1 MGVVLQS
8 ELLRSEQD
16 ARRIIALGARVRLVK
31 GAYREPK
38 AIAHQKK
45 ADVDAAYLRLLKLLM
60 WEGHYP
66 AIATHDPAMIA
77 VAKQYAA
84 ERRIAADRFEFQM
97 LYGIRRDLQNALLA
111 EGYRVRVYI
120 PFGREWFPYFMRR
133 LGERPANVGFVLRSI
148 FSDRA

>member
-38 AIAHQKK
+38 AIAYRKK
-45 ADVDAAYLRLLKLLM
+45 ADVDAAYVRLLKLPM
-60 WEGHYP
+60 SESHYP

-77 VAKQYAA
+77 VAKRA
-84 ERRIAADRFEFQM
+84 
-97 LYGIRRDLQNALLA
+97 
-111 EGYRVRVYI
+111 
-120 PFGREWFPYFMRR
+120 
-133 LGERPANVGFVLRSI
+133 RPSAG
-148 FSDRA
+148 